1 MRIGAVA
8 VAAVIVAEA
17 AVWLMRPR
25 GPVVDPAPVSE
36 RAYFSQAEIDRG
48 TDFRSGQRLIAIG
61 TLAVEGGLLLALAI
75 WRPAPLRRGLRRA
88 SRRPLLGAAALG
100 AGISLSLTL
109 VALPLGALAHE
120 RARDVGLSSQ
130 ELGAWLGDSGKSA
143 LIGAGL
149 AALGA
154 TVAVAMLRRLG
165 RHWWIGGS
173 VVVVTFAAIF
183 TWLAPVL
190 LAPAFNRFDELP
202 PGKTRTQILRL
213 GERAGV
219 EIGNVYRVDASRRTT
234 VLNAYVDGLGST
246 KRVVIYDNTLRELD
260 AGELDSLVA
269 HELAHVKGDDIVRGI
284 AWVALVA
291 PLGVLFVQL
300 ATGALARRSG
310 DDPRS
315 PAALPAL
322 ALSLAVTM
330 FVLGAVSTQ
339 LSRRVEARADSFALE
354 QTDDPQGL
362 IGLQRRLAVTNVSD
376 PDPPAVWQGLF
387 ATHPDTMQRIGAAVA
402 FGRER

>member
-1 MRIGAVA
+1 MA
-8 VAAVIVAEA
+8 VAAVIVAEG
-17 AVWLMRPR
+17 AVWLLRPR
-25 GPVVDPAPVSE
+25 GQVIDPAPVAE
-36 RAYFSQAEIDRG
+36 RAYFSQAAIDRG
-48 TDFRSGQRLIAIG
+48 TDFRSGQRLIVLG
-61 TLAVEGGLLLALAI
+61 TLAVEGGLLLVLAL
-75 WRPAPLRRGLRRA
+75 WRPASLRNALRRA
-88 SRRPLLGAAALG
+88 SRRPLLGAAAVG

-109 VALPLGALAHE
+109 VALPLGALAQE

-130 ELGAWLGDSGKSA
+130 NLGAWLGDSGKSA

-154 TVAVAMLRRLG
+154 AVAVAMLRRLG

-173 VVVVTFAAIF
+173 VVVVAFAAIF
-183 TWLAPVL
+183 TWLAPVV

-202 PGKTRTQILRL
+202 AGETRSRILRL

-219 EIGNVYRVDASRRTT
+219 DIGNVYRVDASRRTT
-234 VLNAYVDGLGST
+234 GLNAYVDGLGST

-260 AGELDSLVA
+260 QGELDSLVA
-269 HELAHVKGDDIVRGI
+269 HELGHVKGDDIVRGI

-322 ALSLAVTM
+322 ALSLAAAL
-330 FVLGAVSTQ
+330 FAIGAVSTQ

-354 QTDDPQGL
+354 QTRDPKGL
-362 IGLQRRLAVTNVSD
+362 IGLQRQLAVTNVAE
-376 PDPPAVWQGLF
+376 PDPPAAWQWIFG
-387 ATHPDTMQRIGAAVA
+387 THPDTMQRIGAAVA
-402 FGRER
+402 FERGER